1 MTETLNSKNTAA
13 ENLTVKNLPIL
24 IALIP
29 LCVFSAA
36 VSSSPLHSILVF
48 AVSVA
53 WCFIFETL
61 GQKLLK
67 QKLLAHDLTAVIC
80 GLELALLLP
89 EQIQLWQ
96 VILGA
101 LVAIVA
107 AKLFFG
113 GNGSYVFSPA
123 LIGRAFL
130 FVSFKSAFSES
141 KWLFPCGDEKQ
152 AVWAMALIA
161 AAFLYLVVMKAISP
175 ESAASAASYA
185 AVLLAAC
192 ILYSLI
198 SGEEILPSAAGFMA
212 SGAVL
217 FMADFIITDP
227 TILPDSALGKILY
240 GAFTAILTF
249 IIMIPGKTQDGAMF
263 AILIMNAVAPYFN
276 QKKKAKVPAANAG
289 GAK

>member
-1 MTETLNSKNTAA
+1 MAA
-13 ENLTVKNLPIL
+13 ENLTIKNLPIL
-24 IALIP
+24 IALLP

-36 VSSSPLHSILVF
+36 ASSSPVHSILIF
-48 AVSVA
+48 FVSVA
-53 WCFIFETL
+53 WCFIFETF

-67 QKLLAHDLTAVIC
+67 QKLMAHDLTAVIC

-130 FVSFKSAFSES
+130 FVSFKSSFSES

-152 AVWAMALIA
+152 AVWVLALLA

-175 ESAASAASYA
+175 ESAATYA

-192 ILYSLI
+192 VLYSLI
-198 SGEEILPSAAGFMA
+198 SGEEILPSAAGFMT

-217 FMADFIITDP
+217 FMAVFIITDS
-227 TILPDSALGKILY
+227 TILPDCALGKILY
-240 GAFTAILTF
+240 GAFAAVLTF

-276 QKKKAKVPAANAG
+276 QKKKAKIPAANAG

>member
-1 MTETLNSKNTAA
+1 M
-13 ENLTVKNLPIL
+13 
-24 IALIP
+24 
-29 LCVFSAA
+29 
-36 VSSSPLHSILVF
+36 
-48 AVSVA
+48 
-53 WCFIFETL
+53 
-61 GQKLLK
+61 
-67 QKLLAHDLTAVIC
+67 AHDLTAVIC

-130 FVSFKSAFSES
+130 FVSFKSSFSES

-152 AVWAMALIA
+152 AVWALALLA

-175 ESAASAASYA
+175 ESSAAYA
-185 AVLLAAC
+185 AVVLAAC
-192 ILYSLI
+192 VLYSLI
-198 SGEEILPSAAGFMA
+198 SGEEILPSAAGFMT

-217 FMADFIITDP
+217 FMAVFIITDS
-227 TILPDSALGKILY
+227 TILPDSTLGKILY
-240 GAFTAILTF
+240 GACAAVLTF

>member
-1 MTETLNSKNTAA
+1 MTETLNSKNTDA
-13 ENLTVKNLPIL
+13 ENLTIKNLPIL
-24 IALIP
+24 IALLP

-36 VSSSPLHSILVF
+36 ESSSPVHSILIF
-48 AVSVA
+48 FVSVA
-53 WCFIFETL
+53 WCFIFETF

-67 QKLLAHDLTAVIC
+67 QKLMAYDLTAVIC

-130 FVSFKSAFSES
+130 FVSFKSSFSEN

-152 AVWAMALIA
+152 AIWVLTLLA

-175 ESAASAASYA
+175 ESSAAYA
-185 AVLLAAC
+185 AVLFAAC
-192 ILYSLI
+192 VLYSLI
-198 SGEEILPSAAGFMA
+198 SGEEILSSASGFMT

-217 FMADFIITDP
+217 FMAVFIITDS
-227 TILPDSALGKILY
+227 TILPDSTLGKILY
-240 GAFTAILTF
+240 GACAAILTF

-263 AILIMNAVAPYFN
+263 AILIINAVAPYFY

>member
-1 MTETLNSKNTAA
+1 MAA
-13 ENLTVKNLPIL
+13 ENLTIKNLPIL
-24 IALIP
+24 IALLP

-36 VSSSPLHSILVF
+36 ASSSPIHSILIF
-48 AVSVA
+48 FVSVA
-53 WCFIFETL
+53 WCFIFETF

-67 QKLLAHDLTAVIC
+67 QKLMAHDLTAVIC

-96 VILGA
+96 VVLGA

-130 FVSFKSAFSES
+130 FVSFKSSFSES

-152 AVWAMALIA
+152 AVWVLALLA

-175 ESAASAASYA
+175 ESSATYA

-192 ILYSLI
+192 VLYSLI
-198 SGEEILPSAAGFMA
+198 SGEEILPSAAGFMTN
-212 SGAVL
+212 GAVL
-217 FMADFIITDP
+217 FMAVFIITDS

-240 GAFTAILTF
+240 GAFSAILTF

>member
-13 ENLTVKNLPIL
+13 ENLTIKNLPIL
-24 IALIP
+24 IALLP

-36 VSSSPLHSILVF
+36 ASSSPVHSILIF
-48 AVSVA
+48 FVSVA
-53 WCFIFETL
+53 WCFIFETF

-130 FVSFKSAFSES
+130 FVSFKSSFSES

-152 AVWAMALIA
+152 AVWVLALLA
-161 AAFLYLVVMKAISP
+161 ASFLYLVVMKAISP
-175 ESAASAASYA
+175 ESSAAYA

-192 ILYSLI
+192 VLYSLI
-198 SGEEILPSAAGFMA
+198 SGEEILSSASGFMT

-217 FMADFIITDP
+217 FMAVFIITDS
-227 TILPDSALGKILY
+227 TILPDSTLGKILY
-240 GAFTAILTF
+240 GACAAILTF

-263 AILIMNAVAPYFN
+263 AILIMNAVAPYFY